1 MASDRNLETVE
12 FIELKP
18 VHRSSLSVSQNH
30 GFANKLGLSV
40 LDSARM
46 VDARALA
53 VGIVLARLDCMEAA
67 RSHMKSRNA
76 WRIRGKGMS
85 A

>member
-1 MASDRNLETVE
+1 MVYR
-12 FIELKP
+12 P
-18 VHRSSLSVSQNH
+18 GYSVGQDD

-67 RSHMKSRNA
+67 RSHMKS
-76 WRIRGKGMS
+76 
-85 A
+85 